1 MLRVRELRRLE
12 AALRELFAPG
22 LDAACYVERTLHLV
36 DQLLPTAL
44 IGYGAVETRTKIL
57 SASFDRHPPGL
68 ASSLAAFAQLMH
80 QYAPFRFDPS
90 VNGGR
95 PYSMG
100 DFFTK
105 PQLRDLDIYQEVHR
119 PLGFD
124 DHCFVHVPS
133 MPGPDGAKLN
143 IFLGLFR
150 GGADFSL
157 RDKELLAQAQL
168 HLANARHLAMACTA
182 AREVPLS
189 PDLLARLGF
198 TPREC
203 DVVYWLTQGKSNGE
217 IAVLLH
223 VRVDTVSR
231 HLNNI
236 FEQLGV
242 ENRVAAAIAVLDLA
256 RKAWLLVQE
265 RFRGGA
271 VSLVVTAAPRR

>member
-1 MLRVRELRRLE
+1 M
-12 AALRELFAPG
+12 
-22 LDAACYVERTLHLV
+22 
-36 DQLLPTAL
+36 
-44 IGYGAVETRTKIL
+44 ETRTKVL

-68 ASSLAAFAQLMH
+68 ADSLAAFAQLMH

-133 MPGPDGAKLN
+133 TPGPDGARLT

-150 GGADFSL
+150 GSSDFSE
-157 RDKELLAQAQL
+157 RDKELLARAQV
-168 HLANARHLAMACTA
+168 HLSNARHLAMASTA

-189 PDLLARLGF
+189 PDFLARVGF
-198 TPREC
+198 TRREC
-203 DVVYWLTQGKSNGE
+203 DVVYWLTQGKSNSE
-217 IAVLLH
+217 IAFLLH
-223 VRVDTVSR
+223 VRTDTVSR
-231 HLNNI
+231 YLNNI
-236 FEQLGV
+236 FERLGV
-242 ENRVAAAIAVLDLA
+242 ENRVAAVVAVLDLA
-256 RKAWLLVQE
+256 KRAWQLEQE
-265 RFRGGA
+265 RLRGGA
-271 VSLVVTAAPRR
+271 VTLAVPATPRR